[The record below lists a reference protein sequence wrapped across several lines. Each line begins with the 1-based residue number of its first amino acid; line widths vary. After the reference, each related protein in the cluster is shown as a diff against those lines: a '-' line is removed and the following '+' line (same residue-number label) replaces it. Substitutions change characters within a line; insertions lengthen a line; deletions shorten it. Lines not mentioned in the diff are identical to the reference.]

1 MLPKHNLIDLPKRGD
16 ARGNLIFA
24 QSGDHIP
31 FTVKRFFLLY
41 DMPTGATR
49 GGHAHRV
56 QHQFVVM
63 VSGGATITVD
73 DGHARTPVRLDNP
86 SHALHAPPMLWVDL
100 DAFTPGAACMVLTS
114 DIFSESDYIRSREEF
129 LRLAAG

>member
-1 MLPKHNLIDLPKRGD
+1 
-16 ARGNLIFA
+16 
-24 QSGDHIP
+24 
-31 FTVKRFFLLY
+31 
-41 DMPTGATR
+41 
-49 GGHAHRV
+49 
-56 QHQFVVM
+56 M

-86 SHALHAPPMLWVDL
+86 SQALHAPPMLWVDL

-114 DIFSESDYIRSREEF
+114 DLFSESDYIRSREEF